1 MLVSTPS
8 TSSWVNC
15 RASSYFVLHSK
26 PGSSIGFG
34 QTMSIAI
41 HGALEANIDLLP
53 RMHLGPVTAGKGR
66 KLCVSNFRWSWVTDD
81 AGRLLLSTCSGD
93 LHKSRITRAK

>member
-1 MLVSTPS
+1 
-8 TSSWVNC
+8 
-15 RASSYFVLHSK
+15 
-26 PGSSIGFG
+26 
-34 QTMSIAI
+34 MSIAI

-66 KLCVSNFRWSWVTDD
+66 ELCVSNFRWSWVTDD